1 MHGPRFLEPL
11 IELVNEGRITENRID
26 EAVYPILL
34 AKFRLGLFEKAQVD
48 LSLASKIM
56 FNESHQKTALELARQ
71 GIVLLKNN
79 DNILPFKV

>member
-1 MHGPRFLEPL
+1 MLGLICICMAQDFSFEPL

-48 LSLASKIM
+48 LSLASEIM

-71 GIVLLKNN
+71 GICPIEKR
-79 DNILPFKV
+79 